1 MTTTPPETP
10 TRPPVDGGP
19 RATRAEIR
27 DLGRLRRSS
36 TDRKVAGVAGGL
48 ARHLDVDPLVLR
60 VAFVVLVFFGGAGL
74 IAYAACWLLV
84 PDEATGSAP
93 VRLDDRSRSVVLV
106 LVGALALLALL
117 GDAAWGGYGFPWPLA
132 VVGVVAIVLFSLSG
146 QPSNE
151 GGPASQAA
159 SSPHTGAY
167 AAVPAGTAAGA
178 PPLSGDAV
186 PRTSRR
192 PSDPRRRGPLL
203 FWFTIALVAF
213 GEGLLGMVDLAGG
226 QVPDS
231 AYPALA
237 VALIGS
243 MLVAGSFVGRAGGL
257 ILAGLVAT
265 VVLVAATI
273 AEQWDGETVR
283 ETPTSA
289 SAVSA
294 AYQIDAGELVLDLR
308 DVSDLA
314 SLDGRTIQVDGGIGL
329 LEVILPTDLDAR
341 VLTEVDGA
349 GDIGIFGEHTD
360 GIDIALTRSYDGGE
374 DVPALTIE
382 AELGLGEIKVTH

>member
-1 MTTTPPETP
+1 
-10 TRPPVDGGP
+10 
-19 RATRAEIR
+19 
-27 DLGRLRRSS
+27 
-36 TDRKVAGVAGGL
+36 
-48 ARHLDVDPLVLR
+48 LVLR

-74 IAYAACWLLV
+74 IAYVACWLLV

-132 VVGVVAIVLFSLSG
+132 VVGVVAIVLFSLGG
-146 QPSNE
+146 QTPND
-151 GGPASQAA
+151 GGPALQAA
-159 SSPHTGAY
+159 APAPAHAGAY
-167 AAVPAGTAAGA
+167 AAAPDGTATGA
-178 PPLSGDAV
+178 APLSGGAV

-192 PSDPRRRGPLL
+192 SLDPRRRGPLL

-243 MLVAGSFVGRAGGL
+243 MLVVGSFVGRAGGL

-265 VVLVAATI
+265 VVLVAATV

-294 AYQIDAGELVLDLR
+294 TYHIDAGELVLDLR

-314 SLDGRTIQVDGGIGL
+314 GLDGRTIQVEGGVGL
-329 LEVILPTDLDAR
+329 LEVILPTELDAR

-349 GDIGIFGEHTD
+349 GDIGVFGEHTD
-360 GIDIALTRSYDGGE
+360 GIDIALTRSYDGGD
-374 DVPALTIE
+374 DVPALTID
-382 AELGLGEIKVTH
+382 AELGLGEITVTH